1 MSVANLFTQRDPGDV
16 TGILRAVGAAKEEF
30 RVMRGTKP
38 DRERGVVQFPLRDQ
52 ILDYRS
58 RVEPRCRREAQSKL
72 ALNKKIEF
80 LIRPGYS
87 PECLISSLS
96 CSLSALG
103 LEKEALHTVRPAII
117 TSSEYCFP

>member
-1 MSVANLFTQRDPGDV
+1 MANLFTQRDPGDV
-16 TGILRAVGAAKEEF
+16 TGILKAIGAAKEEF
-30 RVMRGTKP
+30 RVMRGIKF

-58 RVEPRCRREAQSKL
+58 RVELRYRREAQSKL
-72 ALNKKIEF
+72 ALRNSIEC
-80 LIRPGYS
+80 LIPLGYS

-96 CSLSALG
+96 CSVSALG